1 MLLLMRELM
10 FSSALMPAD
19 QWSTL
24 RVVVMSA
31 KFAVYL
37 NDKHQFD
44 LADETFPE
52 AARVRSERAF
62 FYNAGA
68 IFSPMRRIAK
78 TGSSCTRKQSSV
90 MPVAT

>member
-52 AARVRSERAF
+52 AGRGGLWRKVDSLTSI
-62 FYNAGA
+62 AG
-68 IFSPMRRIAK
+68 FE
-78 TGSSCTRKQSSV
+78 GG
-90 MPVAT
+90 